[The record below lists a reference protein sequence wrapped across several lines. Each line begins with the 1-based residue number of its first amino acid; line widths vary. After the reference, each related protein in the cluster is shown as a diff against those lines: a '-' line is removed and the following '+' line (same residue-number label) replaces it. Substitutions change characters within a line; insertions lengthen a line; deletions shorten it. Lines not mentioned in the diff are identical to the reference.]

1 MQHRTSA
8 LLICINSRR
17 IDCRGCEVPDF
28 IRLLGA
34 LLVLTVLLYVAPHAT
49 AQGWKPV
56 RPVAFIAGA
65 AAGSSSIDL
74 TARTLQRVWDD
85 SRAIGMPVVVI
96 NKPGASNGI
105 AWSYLNERSEDGHS
119 IAIGTTNLVSNPI
132 MGAHSIGHRDV
143 TPLAILFDDYI
154 ILLVRAD
161 SPLRSMADVRQRLIK
176 DPAALSFGLSPGLGG
191 GAHAAAALVV
201 KALGVDASNGRYV
214 PFKGASE
221 AITAMIAGDIDI
233 VSASTVNAPPF
244 LAAGRSR
251 AIGVIAPQRLS
262 GSLAGVPTVREQGV
276 NAEFTNW
283 RAVIGPKGMRKEQV
297 AFWVQALAVA
307 NKSDAW
313 QKDLLRNFWR
323 ENFLTG
329 RAADEFLEKQASV
342 YRTLWAEISVK
353 K

>member
-1 MQHRTSA
+1 MQQRSSV
-8 LLICINSRR
+8 LLISTEPRHLGGGGSDRPTSKRR
-17 IDCRGCEVPDF
+17 FG
-28 IRLLGA
+28 
-34 LLVLTVLLYVAPHAT
+34 VLIVITILLYVAPHAA

-56 RPVAFIAGA
+56 RPVAFIVGAGA
-65 AAGSSSIDL
+65 GTSSIDL

-85 SRAIGMPVVVI
+85 TRVIGVPIVVI
-96 NKPGASNGI
+96 NKPGASNNI
-105 AWSYLNERSEDGHS
+105 AWSYLNERDKDGHS
-119 IAIGTTNLVSNPI
+119 IAIGTTNLVSNPG
-132 MGAHSIGHRDV
+132 MDAHAIGHRDI
-143 TPLAILFDDYI
+143 TPLAVLFDDYI

-191 GAHAAAALVV
+191 GAHAASALVV
-201 KALGVDASNGRYV
+201 KAFGVDASKGRYI
-214 PFKGASE
+214 PFKGASV

-244 LAAGRSR
+244 LASGRAR

-262 GSLAGVPTVREQGV
+262 GSLAGVPTVGEQGV
-276 NAEFTNW
+276 NADFTNW

-307 NKSDAW
+307 NKSETW
-313 QKDLLRNFWR
+313 QKSLSSNFWR

-329 RAADEFLEKQASV
+329 RAADAFLDKQALV
-342 YRTLWAEISVK
+342 FRALWAEIGVK

>member
-1 MQHRTSA
+1 MQQRPSV
-8 LLICINSRR
+8 LLMSTDQRH
-17 IDCRGCEVPDF
+17 IDCSGFEVQAL
-28 IRLLGA
+28 IRRLGA
-34 LLVLTVLLYVAPHAT
+34 LLVITILLYVAPHAT

-56 RPVAFIAGA
+56 RPVAFIVGAG
-65 AAGSSSIDL
+65 AGSSSLDL
-74 TARTLQRVWDD
+74 TARTLQRIWDD
-85 SRAIGMPVVVI
+85 SHAIGTPIVVI
-96 NKPGASNGI
+96 NKPGASNSI
-105 AWSYLNERSEDGHS
+105 AWSYLNERNKDGHS
-119 IAIGTTNLVSNPI
+119 IAIGTTNLVSNPD
-132 MGAHSIGHRDV
+132 MGAHYIGHRDI

-154 ILLVRAD
+154 ILLVRVD

-201 KALGVDASNGRYV
+201 KAFGVDASKGRYI
-214 PFKGASE
+214 PFKGASV
-221 AITAMIAGDIDI
+221 AITAMITGDIDI

-244 LAAGRSR
+244 LASGRAR

-276 NAEFTNW
+276 NADFTNW
-283 RAVIGPKGMRKEQV
+283 RAVIGPKGMPKEQV

-342 YRTLWAEISVK
+342 FRTLWAEIGVK

>member
-1 MQHRTSA
+1 MRQLPSV
-8 LLICINSRR
+8 LLISTEQQR
-17 IDCRGCEVPDF
+17 IVGSGSKMRALIGRLGVLIVITILFYVVP
-28 IRLLGA
+28 L
-34 LLVLTVLLYVAPHAT
+34 HA
-49 AQGWKPV
+49 AQGWKPM
-56 RPVAFIAGA
+56 RPVAFIVGAGA
-65 AAGSSSIDL
+65 GTSSIDL
-74 TARTLQRVWDD
+74 TARTLQRVWDEN
-85 SRAIGMPVVVI
+85 RAIGMPIVVI
-96 NKPGASNGI
+96 NKPGASNNI
-105 AWSYLNERSEDGHS
+105 AWSYLNERDKDGHS
-119 IAIGTTNLVSNPI
+119 IAIGTTNLVSNPG
-132 MGAHSIGHRDV
+132 MDAHAVGHRDI
-143 TPLAILFDDYI
+143 TPLAVLFDDYI

-176 DPAALSFGLSPGLGG
+176 DPGALSFGLSPGLGG
-191 GAHAAAALVV
+191 GAHAASALVV
-201 KALGVDASNGRYV
+201 KAFGVDASKGRYI
-214 PFKGASE
+214 PFKGASV

-244 LAAGRSR
+244 LASGRAR

-307 NKSDAW
+307 NKSDTW
-313 QKDLLRNFWR
+313 QSALLRNFWR

-329 RAADEFLEKQASV
+329 RAADAFLEKQASV
-342 YRTLWAEISVK
+342 FRALWAEIGVK